1 MKHTEELLKIDTV
14 TDTAAGN
21 TTYLFQNDKGDAKIT
36 VHTVFPGVE
45 LIYNSVHTDRFHLG
59 SKTEGHLIE
68 IHHCRE
74 GRIEQQLEDEFFY
87 LMPGDLS
94 VSMRSRRAE
103 EYRFPL
109 RHYHGIS
116 IVINTE
122 ESPKCFSCFLKDVNV
137 QPEQVAKRLC
147 GGGKSFVI
155 RSQDY
160 IGHIFSELYTVP
172 ESYKKGYFKIKIL
185 ELLLVLSGID
195 PKENGVA
202 SLSLS
207 KMQVY
212 LAKKTEAYLSA
223 NMGQKIT
230 VAELS
235 KKFHVSQTHLQNA
248 FRGVYGV
255 PVFSYIRIQKMQAA
269 ALQLIHTPLTVME
282 IAAGCGYDNASKFA
296 SAFREIMGETPAE
309 YRKMHSQIKK

>member
-1 MKHTEELLKIDTV
+1 M
-14 TDTAAGN
+14 
-21 TTYLFQNDKGDAKIT
+21 
-36 VHTVFPGVE
+36 
-45 LIYNSVHTDRFHLG
+45 
-59 SKTEGHLIE
+59 
-68 IHHCRE
+68 
-74 GRIEQQLEDEFFY
+74 EQQLKNEFFY

-94 VSMRSRRAE
+94 ISMRSKKAE

-109 RHYHGIS
+109 HHYHGIS
-116 IVINTE
+116 IIINTHT
-122 ESPKCFSCFLKDVNV
+122 SPKCFSCFLKDVNV
-137 QPEQVAKRLC
+137 KPEQVAKRLC
-147 GGGKSFVI
+147 GDGKSFVI
-155 RSQDY
+155 RSQNY
-160 IGHIFSELYTVP
+160 IEHIFSELYTVP
-172 ESYKKGYFKIKIL
+172 ESYKKGYYKIKIL

-195 PKENGVA
+195 PNENRAA

-223 NMGQKIT
+223 NMEQKIT

-269 ALQLIHTPLTVME
+269 ALQLIHTSLTVME
-282 IAAGCGYDNASKFA
+282 IAGGCGYDNASKFA
-296 SAFREIMGETPAE
+296 SAFRDIMGETPAE
-309 YRKMHSQIKK
+309 YRKMHGRIKEQ